1 MIGYF
6 CTFSPR
12 YFMQKFRRL
21 IQEYLGII
29 VLLIVVAFTL
39 ALGYFLLFC
48 VDCCG
53 YEITHSWY
61 EYLTGRV

>member
-1 MIGYF
+1 
-6 CTFSPR
+6 
-12 YFMQKFRRL
+12 MQKFRRL